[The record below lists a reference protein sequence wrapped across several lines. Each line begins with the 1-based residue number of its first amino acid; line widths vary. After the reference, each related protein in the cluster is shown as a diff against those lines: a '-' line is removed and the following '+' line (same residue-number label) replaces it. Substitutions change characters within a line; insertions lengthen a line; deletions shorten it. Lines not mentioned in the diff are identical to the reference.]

1 MMSKRKE
8 ELGKGIR
15 ALLRDMDASDSPANA
30 AAALTGIA
38 EIDIAS
44 IALNPYQPRT
54 DFDAQALEELAASIR
69 IHGVIQPVTVRRL
82 DSGRF
87 QLISGERRLRAAQLA
102 GLKRIPAYLRATN
115 DQEMLEIGLI
125 ENIQRQDL
133 NPLEIALHYQRLLD
147 ECGLQ
152 HEELAGRVGK
162 NRSTVTNYLRVLKLI
177 PDIQQALRQGDISL
191 GHAKVF
197 SGLSDPVA
205 QLDLFRRCKSADMNV
220 RQLEQELA
228 NYKPR
233 KSHAAAPAALA
244 QKALRPELRRL
255 QDELSSKLSARVL
268 VQEGRQGK
276 GQLVIQYHSEDDL
289 YRIADSLR

>member
-15 ALLRDMDASDSPANA
+15 ALLRDMDATDSPAA
-30 AAALTGIA
+30 AAATMTGVS
-38 EIDIAS
+38 EIDVA
-44 IALNPYQPRT
+44 AVELNPYQPRT
-54 DFDAQALEELAASIR
+54 DFDPVALDELAASIR

-82 DSGRF
+82 ESGRF
-87 QLISGERRLRAAQLA
+87 QLISGERRLRAARLA

-115 DQEMLEIGLI
+115 DQEMLEIGLV

-147 ECGLQ
+147 ECGLHHDQ
-152 HEELAGRVGK
+152 LADRVGK

-177 PDIQQALRQGDISL
+177 PDIQQALRQGEISL
-191 GHAKVF
+191 GHAKAF

-205 QLDLFRRCKSADMNV
+205 QLDLFRRAMSAGMNV
-220 RQLEQELA
+220 RRLEQEA
-228 NYKPR
+228 AHYKPR
-233 KSHAAAPAALA
+233 KNSTASPS
-244 QKALRPELRRL
+244 KKSMRPEIRRL

-276 GQLVIQYHSEDDL
+276 GQVVIQYHSEDDL
-289 YRIADSLR
+289 YRIAESLR

>member
-30 AAALTGIA
+30 AAALTGIS

-69 IHGVIQPVTVRRL
+69 VHGVIQPVTVRRL

-152 HEELAGRVGK
+152 HEELAERVGK

-205 QLDLFRRCKSADMNV
+205 QLDLFRRCMNAGMNV

-228 NYKPR
+228 HYKPR
-233 KSHAAAPAALA
+233 KNGAAAPA